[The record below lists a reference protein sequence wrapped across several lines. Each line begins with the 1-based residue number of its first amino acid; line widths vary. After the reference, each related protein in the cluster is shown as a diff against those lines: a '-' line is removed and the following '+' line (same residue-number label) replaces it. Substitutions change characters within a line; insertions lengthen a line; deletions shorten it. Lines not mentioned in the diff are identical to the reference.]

1 VRACAQLDGPTSDVF
16 HAFQLDDGDT
26 VSCSEVKKLKSMQ
39 SNVADCSALQ
49 YTAVNL
55 SGEIPGKEA

>member
-1 VRACAQLDGPTSDVF
+1 M
-16 HAFQLDDGDT
+16 
-26 VSCSEVKKLKSMQ
+26 CSEVKKLKSMQ